1 MAGSP
6 EIPCPIDE
14 HGCQNSDCNLYPY
27 FPSCLRAGHALIP
40 ALSFLDSL
48 KIPLDAQTRQQIRE
62 IADLLNIDND
72 LFIQYLD
79 FKIQSQKP
87 K

>member
-6 EIPCPIDE
+6 ETPCPIDE
-14 HGCQNSDCNLYPY
+14 HRCQNSDCILHPY
-27 FPSCLRAGHALIP
+27 FPSCLQAGHALIP
-40 ALSFLDSL
+40 ALSFLDNL
-48 KIPLDAQTRQQIRE
+48 KMPLDAEKQQKIRE
-62 IADLLNIDND
+62 ITDLLEIDYS
-72 LFIQYLD
+72 LFLQYLN